1 MQHIGTLPSRHPG
14 VRMSQPS
21 HIQNQTSAPSDDG
34 RWNLLDQLTE
44 AREALHLSVDDI
56 LVVRALLTF
65 LPKGDFHSGSENK
78 IVFPSNLT
86 LAARCGGMEERTLR
100 RHMARLEKL
109 GFIKRK
115 LSPSKKRFACR
126 DHNGRIIA
134 AYGIDL
140 APLISA
146 LPDIEH
152 SVSTVREE
160 AAAAQFL
167 QTRIR
172 DCLYRL
178 TIQATDRPRFL
189 SHEDERLHRNLL
201 RRKPVLSALRTTLD
215 HLESLLDH
223 IKAAEISAEPTHHLS
238 VSDGQSVRHIQSSKK
253 EYEESECILPSS
265 TTHSDSAIKTK
276 TSRASPRP
284 GSKDGTDKS
293 VSDESLTFH
302 RCKDALKEGL
312 SFATFAI
319 ETWADLVRLSNQ
331 LAPMMGIPRDVLDSA
346 MRIMGAV
353 KASLTILAI
362 IEMRDRVKKPGAYL
376 RALCDRAGR
385 QEFSIARMISA
396 IESRMSSRMFPAGN
410 RS

>member
-1 MQHIGTLPSRHPG
+1 
-14 VRMSQPS
+14 MSQLS
-21 HIQNQTSAPSDDG
+21 LIQNQGSSPTDDG
-34 RWNLLDQLTE
+34 RWSMLDLLTE

-100 RHMARLEKL
+100 RHMVRLEKL

-115 LSPSKKRFACR
+115 LSPSRKRFACR

-134 AYGIDL
+134 AYGMDL

-152 SVSTVREE
+152 SVHKVREE

-167 QTRIR
+167 QTQIR

-178 TIQATDRPRFL
+178 TIEVTDQPRLL
-189 SHEDERLHRNLL
+189 SQEDERMLRNLL

-223 IKAAEISAEPTHHLS
+223 IEAAEIGAEPTHHLS
-238 VSDGQSVRHIQSSKK
+238 VTNGQSVRHIHSSKTDS
-253 EYEESECILPSS
+253 EESEYNLPSS
-265 TTHSDSAIKTK
+265 TTQSTTQRKTK
-276 TSRASPRP
+276 TCRTIPRA
-284 GSKDGTDKS
+284 GSKEWTDKKMC
-293 VSDESLTFH
+293 DENLTFH
-302 RCKDALKEGL
+302 RCQDALKEGL

-331 LAPMMGIPRDVLDSA
+331 LAPMLGIPRDVLDSA

-396 IESRMSSRMFPAGN
+396 IESRLSPRMFPAGN
-410 RS
+410 AYVRLE

>member
-1 MQHIGTLPSRHPG
+1 
-14 VRMSQPS
+14 MSQPS
-21 HIQNQTSAPSDDG
+21 HIQNQISAPADDG
-34 RWNLLDQLTE
+34 RWNLLDLLTE

-109 GFIKRK
+109 GFIRRK

-126 DHNGRIIA
+126 DHNGRIIV
-134 AYGIDL
+134 AYGMDL

-152 SVSTVREE
+152 SVATVREE

-178 TIQATDRPRFL
+178 TIEVTDQPRLL
-189 SHEDERLHRNLL
+189 SHEDERFLRNLL
-201 RRKPVLSALRTTLD
+201 RRKPVLSALRTALK
-215 HLESLLDH
+215 HLEGLLDH
-223 IKAAEISAEPTHHLS
+223 IEAAEIGVKPTHHLS
-238 VSDGQSVRHIQSSKK
+238 VTDGQSVRHIQSSKK
-253 EYEESECILPSS
+253 ESEESECNLPNSK
-265 TTHSDSAIKTK
+265 THLASANETK
-276 TSRASPRP
+276 ASRTLPRTASK
-284 GSKDGTDKS
+284 GEADNNMC
-293 VSDESLTFH
+293 DESLTFR
-302 RCKDALKEGL
+302 RCQDALKEGL

-319 ETWADLVRLSNQ
+319 ETWADLIRLSSQ

-362 IEMRDRVKKPGAYL
+362 IEMRDRIKKPGAYL
-376 RALCDRAGR
+376 RALCDRARR
-385 QEFSIARMISA
+385 QEFSLARMISA
-396 IESRMSSRMFPAGN
+396 IESRMSPGIFPARN

>member
-1 MQHIGTLPSRHPG
+1 
-14 VRMSQPS
+14 MSQPS
-21 HIQNQTSAPSDDG
+21 RIQNQPSTSSDDG
-34 RWNLLDQLTE
+34 RWNMLDLLTE

-65 LPKGDFHSGSENK
+65 LPKGDFRSGCENK

-100 RHMARLEKL
+100 RHIARLEKL
-109 GFIKRK
+109 GFIERK
-115 LSPSKKRFACR
+115 LSPNKKRFACR
-126 DHNGRIIA
+126 DHTGRIIA
-134 AYGIDL
+134 AYGMDL
-140 APLISA
+140 TPLISA
-146 LPDIEH
+146 LPHIEH

-167 QTRIR
+167 QSRIR

-178 TIQATDRPRFL
+178 TLEDTDQLRLL
-189 SHEDERLHRNLL
+189 SHEDERLLRNML
-201 RRKPVLSALRTTLD
+201 RRKPVITALRTTLH

-223 IKAAEISAEPTHHLS
+223 VEVAGICSEPTHHLS

-253 EYEESECILPSS
+253 ESEESECNWPSS
-265 TTHSDSAIKTK
+265 TTHSTFVTEVK
-276 TSRASPRP
+276 TSLTLPGTRP
-284 GSKDGTDKS
+284 KDEVEKQNAC
-293 VSDESLTFH
+293 DERLTFH
-302 RCKDALKEGL
+302 RCQDALKEGL
-312 SFATFAI
+312 SFATSTVK
-319 ETWADLVRLSNQ
+319 TWADLVRLSSQ

-346 MRIMGAV
+346 IKIMGAV

-396 IESRMSSRMFPAGN
+396 IESRMNTRMFPAGN
-410 RS
+410 ARVRLV

>member
-1 MQHIGTLPSRHPG
+1 MPQL
-14 VRMSQPS
+14 S
-21 HIQNQTSAPSDDG
+21 HVQKEPSAPTDDG
-34 RWNLLDQLTE
+34 RWNMLDLLTE

-65 LPKGDFHSGSENK
+65 LPKGDFHSSSENK

-134 AYGIDL
+134 AYGMDL

-152 SVSTVREE
+152 SVYTVREE

-178 TIQATDRPRFL
+178 TIEVTDQPRLL
-189 SHEDERLHRNLL
+189 SHEDERLLKNLL
-201 RRKPVLSALRTTLD
+201 RRKPILSALRTALD
-215 HLESLLDH
+215 HLEGLLNH
-223 IKAAEISAEPTHHLS
+223 TEKAEICAEPTHHLS

-253 EYEESECILPSS
+253 EYEESEYNLPSS
-265 TTHSDSAIKTK
+265 TTYPACAKKTNP
-276 TSRASPRP
+276 SRTLPRA
-284 GSKDGTDKS
+284 GSKDGADKK
-293 VSDESLTFH
+293 VCDESLTFH
-302 RCKDALKEGL
+302 RCQDALKEGL

-319 ETWADLVRLSNQ
+319 ETWADFVRLSNQ

-346 MRIMGAV
+346 MRTMGTL

-362 IEMRDRVKKPGAYL
+362 IEMRDRVKRPGAYL
-376 RALCDRAGR
+376 RALCDKAGR
-385 QEFSIARMISA
+385 QEFSIGRMISA
-396 IESRMSSRMFPAGN
+396 IESRMSTGMFPAGN
-410 RS
+410 AHVQLG

>member
-1 MQHIGTLPSRHPG
+1 
-14 VRMSQPS
+14 MSQLS
-21 HIQNQTSAPSDDG
+21 HIQNQPSAPTDDG
-34 RWNLLDQLTE
+34 RWNMLDLLTE

-65 LPKGDFHSGSENK
+65 LPKGDFHSGSESK
-78 IVFPSNLT
+78 VVFPSNLT

-134 AYGIDL
+134 AYGMDL

-152 SVSTVREE
+152 SVYTVREE
-160 AAAAQFL
+160 AAAALFL

-178 TIQATDRPRFL
+178 TSEVTDQPRLL
-189 SHEDERLHRNLL
+189 SHEDERLLRNLL

-223 IKAAEISAEPTHHLS
+223 IEATEICAEPTHHLS
-238 VSDGQSVRHIQSSKK
+238 VTDGQSVRHIQSSKK
-253 EYEESECILPSS
+253 EYEESECNLPSS
-265 TTHSDSAIKTK
+265 TTHSASTIKTK
-276 TSRASPRP
+276 TSQTLTRA
-284 GSKDGTDKS
+284 GSKDEADKN
-293 VSDESLTFH
+293 VCDESLTFH
-302 RCKDALKEGL
+302 RCQDALKEGL

-319 ETWADLVRLSNQ
+319 ETWADLVRLSSQ
-331 LAPMMGIPRDVLDSA
+331 LAPMIGIPRDVLDNA

-396 IESRMSSRMFPAGN
+396 IESRMSTRMFPAGN
-410 RS
+410 AHVRLG